1 MSDSKGNKSNKSEK
15 LISGFLLI
23 LLLLTLIVMGFWAVN
38 IISSHLK
45 SNSASFARDNN
56 SPIPV
61 KTVAVENKPVSASLV
76 TQAMLVEN
84 QELEIFPTSN
94 SLVKFVHVEVGDLV
108 KKGDPLVTFHS
119 ELLKAKVELETSMTD
134 ISKEEYDDAVRNFEK
149 VKGLFEKN
157 LVGQD
162 EFTKATLNEKLA
174 KSKLINSQY
183 NLTAAEFEYSQV
195 EIKAPVGGVV
205 TSVSA
210 FENTLVQ
217 MSTSIV
223 NLSVTNP
230 IYVEAKVAQRYFS
243 DLSLGQMVTLNLD
256 AFPDKTYNAAILR
269 LGYEVD
275 QVSDTVSVYAKL
287 DNPLLKLRPGMGGV
301 ANIELNASQ
310 TQGLRIP
317 AISLLG
323 QNGRTAFVFVVDNN
337 NVARLK
343 EVSIVGYE
351 QGYVGIKAGL
361 EEGDNVVVVGQQAL
375 IDGDIVESKDET

>member
-1 MSDSKGNKSNKSEK
+1 MSDSKGNKSKKSEK

-38 IISSHLK
+38 IVSSHLK

-94 SLVKFVHVEVGDLV
+94 SLVKAVHVQVGDLV

-119 ELLKAKVELETSMTD
+119 ELLKAKVELEKSMTD
-134 ISKEEYDDAVRNFEK
+134 ISKEEYDDAVRNFDK

-162 EFTKATLNEKLA
+162 ELTKATLNEKLA
-174 KSKLINSQY
+174 NSKLINSQY

-217 MSTSIV
+217 MSTSLV

-256 AFPDKTYNAAILR
+256 AFPDKTYNAEILR

-287 DNPLLKLRPGMGGV
+287 DNPLLKLRPGMGGI
-301 ANIELNASQ
+301 ANIELNASE

-323 QNGRTAFVFVVDNN
+323 SNGRNAFVFVVDNN

-351 QGYVGIKAGL
+351 QGFVGIKSGL
-361 EEGDNVVVVGQQAL
+361 EAGDNVVVVGQQAL
-375 IDGDIVESKDET
+375 IDGDTVESKDET